1 MGAARRAAGPALH
14 VQVLPAARL
23 RRASLRRDRDE
34 PRPAHRLH
42 RAGLVRPRR
51 VLRPG
56 RLRERRTPGARGR
69 LAVAVPPLRRPR
81 RRPLRAGGQLLL
93 HSAPR
98 DLLRVAHADLRRGRV
113 PVLPLHADLRRLGR
127 DPGGPA
133 PAPGRELRDRHAD
146 AELLPRPRL
155 PGARVPRVPRA
166 RHLALRQGA
175 RRDPGERGSRALSRL
190 QRPALQDGRVHDLGA
205 PHRSGRRALSRAL
218 GLRDA
223 RPHALDG
230 VGRVHHHGHD
240 RRGRGARP
248 PPPRRAAMARD
259 GVVLEVDGVSK
270 SFGALAALSNVSLV
284 VQAGQIFS
292 VIGPNGAGK
301 STLFNVVSGLHVPS
315 TGRVRL
321 RDREIAGLAPETINR
336 LGVAKTFQITNI
348 FPEIS
353 VFETVRVAA
362 QSRVRESGRLPSL
375 WRLPDVEAAAADLLR
390 AFGLAAK
397 RDEMAEHL
405 SHGEQR
411 YLEICLALATEP
423 TLLLLDEPTAG
434 MTPGETKEAM
444 ALIRQIA
451 SARGLTVLLIEHDM
465 SVVMGISD
473 RIAVLHFGEK
483 IAEGAPEEIR
493 NDPKVVE
500 AYLGPPED

>member
-1 MGAARRAAGPALH
+1 
-14 VQVLPAARL
+14 
-23 RRASLRRDRDE
+23 
-34 PRPAHRLH
+34 
-42 RAGLVRPRR
+42 
-51 VLRPG
+51 
-56 RLRERRTPGARGR
+56 
-69 LAVAVPPLRRPR
+69 
-81 RRPLRAGGQLLL
+81 
-93 HSAPR
+93 
-98 DLLRVAHADLRRGRV
+98 
-113 PVLPLHADLRRLGR
+113 
-127 DPGGPA
+127 
-133 PAPGRELRDRHAD
+133 
-146 AELLPRPRL
+146 
-155 PGARVPRVPRA
+155 
-166 RHLALRQGA
+166 
-175 RRDPGERGSRALSRL
+175 
-190 QRPALQDGRVHDLGA
+190 
-205 PHRSGRRALSRAL
+205 
-218 GLRDA
+218 
-223 RPHALDG
+223 
-230 VGRVHHHGHD
+230 
-240 RRGRGARP
+240 
-248 PPPRRAAMARD
+248 MARD

-301 STLFNVVSGLHVPS
+301 STLFNVVSGLHVPT
-315 TGRVRL
+315 TGRVRF

-353 VFETVRVAA
+353 VFENVRVAA

-397 RDEMAEHL
+397 RDEMAENL

-434 MTPGETKEAM
+434 MTPGETKEAT

-493 NDPKVVE
+493 SDPKVVE

>member
-1 MGAARRAAGPALH
+1 
-14 VQVLPAARL
+14 
-23 RRASLRRDRDE
+23 
-34 PRPAHRLH
+34 
-42 RAGLVRPRR
+42 
-51 VLRPG
+51 
-56 RLRERRTPGARGR
+56 
-69 LAVAVPPLRRPR
+69 
-81 RRPLRAGGQLLL
+81 
-93 HSAPR
+93 
-98 DLLRVAHADLRRGRV
+98 
-113 PVLPLHADLRRLGR
+113 
-127 DPGGPA
+127 
-133 PAPGRELRDRHAD
+133 
-146 AELLPRPRL
+146 
-155 PGARVPRVPRA
+155 
-166 RHLALRQGA
+166 
-175 RRDPGERGSRALSRL
+175 
-190 QRPALQDGRVHDLGA
+190 
-205 PHRSGRRALSRAL
+205 
-218 GLRDA
+218 
-223 RPHALDG
+223 
-230 VGRVHHHGHD
+230 
-240 RRGRGARP
+240 
-248 PPPRRAAMARD
+248 MARD
-259 GVVLEVDGVSK
+259 GVVLEVDTVSK

-301 STLFNVVSGLHVPS
+301 STLFNVVSGLHAPT
-315 TGRVRL
+315 TGRVRF
-321 RDREIAGLAPETINR
+321 RDRDITGLAPETINR

-353 VFETVRVAA
+353 VFENVRVAA

-375 WRLPDVEAAAADLLR
+375 WRLPDVEAGAADLLR
-390 AFGLAAK
+390 AFGLAAR
-397 RDEMAEHL
+397 RDEMAENL

-434 MTPGETKEAM
+434 MTPGETKEAT

-493 NDPKVVE
+493 SDPKVVE